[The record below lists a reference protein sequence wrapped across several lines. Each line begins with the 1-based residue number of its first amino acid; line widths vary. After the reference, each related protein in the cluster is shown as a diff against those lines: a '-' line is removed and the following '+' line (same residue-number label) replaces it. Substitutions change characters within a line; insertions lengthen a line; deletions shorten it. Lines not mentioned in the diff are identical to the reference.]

1 MKNFF
6 IQLVNKFLI
15 LMISFQLIQFG
26 PLTEWRISR
35 VIVSSGVAQAADN
48 VMPDCTPEDMKG
60 ETQDESGSTAAHMK
74 SGKCKVSVTEYSDE
88 TGIIVESYVSAI
100 IMWVVA
106 LLFMFQVLRCRQP
119 HVSCGWAT
127 GFTAIGA
134 LALIAGEIASIVG
147 FAKVVGDLMEKIEYR
162 FDQVKANVD
171 KCESSTGPT
180 DQNGSGSLDG
190 KSVCDQ
196 IGYLKAQRDA
206 MEGAKTA
213 ATWKMWLAVAA
224 AAAFAIAG
232 IIELVK
238 HFQWNAETAALALMA
253 SGELPA
259 EFSGAIS
266 TCNLGAAACTAACAP
281 CVAGAASAAAILDSM
296 LVLQNELTPRS
307 SMSVCTQLEVTAQ
320 SAYWDLQTTCITPP
334 NICTVPAQTY
344 IARLQARYVRDKC
357 VPNVFCVLG
366 CSIPG
371 TLVNSSSLEDSK
383 KLHYFEQERVCSTD
397 KIESFRVLKSNYDLN
412 VVNFLPR
419 RDVDAIDRLYF
430 SKVNRST
437 VILYNEGELNNEFIT
452 RDRIARLDNRKN
464 YESLDE
470 YLQHKSTFGE
480 VAITLND
487 WNFITSMFGIPRAEA
502 KDKPEDDKKYAGS
515 VNQIVGNSIG
525 LAAGAITM
533 LVGLL
538 KKVDVEFDGAFATP
552 GRRFWWDL
560 LAAAIAG
567 AQALTTKLAVIQPLQ
582 ENIEKLNNILKAGKV
597 ADRLAVTG
605 AGTGQAVP
613 YNEVVLDN
621 SFFETPPP
629 SLPPDAKL
637 PCPSGAGD
645 GKGGCKPAIG
655 NNTDFGGAINLQG
668 LSGLAGAVGAL
679 EKGLIS
685 RDKLGNV
692 TMNAAGG
699 LANAGKDIKK
709 KLKGL
714 QMKFNKDLAK
724 LKKPPVDFDKLV
736 RSGFGKLKGI
746 TNAHL
751 AANGTNAQA
760 FAASLGGGAK
770 LDQTDVNKNL
780 QEAAKAAAAAAK
792 VAPITPETLNFEELG
807 GAGDATTGGDTS
819 LQAGGE
825 SAPAKDLDGSFEV
838 PNNDIFGDPNAD
850 IFKMLSTRYLKTAYP
865 VFFVEDKA
873 APAAG
878 DKPAAEP
885 GKK

>member
-1 MKNFF
+1 MNKK
-6 IQLVNKFLI
+6 ITQLINKFLI

-26 PLTEWRISR
+26 PLTEWRISQ
-35 VIVSSGVAQAADN
+35 VFVNSGIAVAADN
-48 VMPDCTPEDMKG
+48 VMPDCTPEDMKNQ
-60 ETQDESGSTAAHMK
+60 ESANADEGTKAADHMK
-74 SGKCKVSVTEYSDE
+74 SGKCKVSVTEYNDE
-88 TGIIVESYVSAI
+88 TWMVVESYISAI
-100 IMWVVA
+100 LMWVVA
-106 LLFMFQVLRCRQP
+106 LLFMFQVMRCRQP

-127 GFTAIGA
+127 GFAAVGG

-147 FAKVVGDLMEKIEYR
+147 FAQVVGDLMSKIEYR

-180 DQNGSGSLDG
+180 DKNGSGSLDG

-213 ATWKMWLAVAA
+213 ATWKMWLAVAG
-224 AAAFAIAG
+224 AAAFAIAA
-232 IIELVK
+232 IIELIRHLLWDAERIADVAFGSSLQGV
-238 HFQWNAETAALALMA
+238 FQGLVA
-253 SGELPA
+253 SC
-259 EFSGAIS
+259 
-266 TCNLGAAACTAACAP
+266 TLGAAACEAACAP
-281 CVAGAASAAAILDSM
+281 CIGAVGAATMMLNSFLEFQNNLAPSPSKIQCERYRMQAATNFFS
-296 LVLQNELTPRS
+296 
-307 SMSVCTQLEVTAQ
+307 TQTAC
-320 SAYWDLQTTCITPP
+320 LTPP
-334 NICTVPAQTY
+334 NPCTAAAQAFITQRQKDMVE
-344 IARLQARYVRDKC
+344 ANCTGAKPCL
-357 VPNVFCVLG
+357 LG
-366 CSIPG
+366 CIIPG
-371 TLVNSSSLEDSK
+371 TLITKSADPKENHYSRSSKTCSVNDNYIFTSRESLN
-383 KLHYFEQERVCSTD
+383 YFEFNLLEYLPKRKNSHLD
-397 KIESFRVLKSNYDLN
+397 KLIFPTKSEISNFVYNQRDINEGFLAQNHQVRLVESFSVTNIRDYEYYKRVLGEEILTSKDFE
-412 VVNFLPR
+412 FLKIIFP
-419 RDVDAIDRLYF
+419 
-430 SKVNRST
+430 
-437 VILYNEGELNNEFIT
+437 
-452 RDRIARLDNRKN
+452 
-464 YESLDE
+464 
-470 YLQHKSTFGE
+470 
-480 VAITLND
+480 
-487 WNFITSMFGIPRAEA
+487 EA
-502 KDKPEDDKKYAGS
+502 KAEGKVEDDKKYAGS

-525 LAAGAITM
+525 MAGSAALLLT
-533 LVGLL
+533 GLL
-538 KKVDVEFDGAFATP
+538 VKVDLQMDGVFSTP
-552 GRRFWWDL
+552 IKRFGWDL
-560 LAAAIAG
+560 LAAALAG
-567 AQALTTKLAVIQPLQ
+567 AQAVTTKYAVIQPLD

-597 ADRLAVTG
+597 ADRLAVAG

-637 PCPSGAGD
+637 ACPSGAGD

-685 RDKLGNV
+685 RDKLGNG
-692 TMNAAGG
+692 TLAAAGG
-699 LANAGKDIKK
+699 LAKAGKDIKK

-714 QMKFNKDLAK
+714 QVKYNKELAK
-724 LKKPPVDFDKLV
+724 RNKNPVNFDKIV
-736 RSGFGKLKGI
+736 AGQFRKLAGI

-751 AANGTNAQA
+751 AANGTTAQA

-807 GAGDATTGGDTS
+807 GAGDTTTGGDTS

-850 IFKMLSTRYLKTAYP
+850 IFKMLSSRYLKTAYP
-865 VFFVEDKA
+865 VFFEEEKA
-873 APAAG
+873 APAPGA
-878 DKPAAEP
+878 KPATEP
-885 GKK
+885 EKK